1 MIDQRPTVTI
11 IDYGSGNL
19 LSVARALEH
28 VGAAARLSHDPAEIE
43 SAELL
48 LLPGVGAFEDGMQGL
63 RERGLIEPI
72 RRYAASD
79 RPLLGIC
86 LGMQMLASV
95 GEEFGEHEGLGLIP
109 GRVVP
114 VPAVDINGTTQKIPH
129 IGWADLSPA
138 APGCWADTMFAGT
151 REGTSVYLVHSYQFV
166 PADPAHRLADCF
178 YGGHR
183 IAAAV
188 RMGRTIGCQFHPEK
202 SGEAGLALLAGFL
215 RMGGVGG

>member
-1 MIDQRPTVTI
+1 MSSSIVTI
-11 IDYGSGNL
+11 VDYGSGNL

-28 VGAAARLSHDPAEIE
+28 IGATARLSHDPAEIE
-43 SAELL
+43 AAQRL

-63 RERGLIEPI
+63 REHGLIEPI
-72 RRYAASD
+72 RRYAASN

-95 GEEFGEHEGLGLIP
+95 GEEFGEHEGLGIIP
-109 GRVVP
+109 GRVVE
-114 VPAVDINGTTQKIPH
+114 VPAVDVTGAAQKIPH

-138 APGCWADTMFAGT
+138 EPDCWAGT
-151 REGTSVYLVHSYQFV
+151 IFEGIREGTSVYLVHSYQFV

-188 RMGRTIGCQFHPEK
+188 HAGRTIGCQFHPEK
-202 SGEAGLALLAGFL
+202 SGEAGLSLLAGFL
-215 RMGGVGG
+215 GMGGRGG